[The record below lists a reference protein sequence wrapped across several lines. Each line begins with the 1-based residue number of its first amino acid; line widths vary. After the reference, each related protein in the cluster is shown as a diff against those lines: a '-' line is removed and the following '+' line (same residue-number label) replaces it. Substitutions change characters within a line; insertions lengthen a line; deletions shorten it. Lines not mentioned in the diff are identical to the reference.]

1 MTTNADISEEV
12 IRIKGF
18 GDIKVELPRTEISL
32 GKLSDAKYKKTL
44 IENALVDQGCYEVLT
59 YTLVDKKH
67 IENFNTLNP
76 NEPITLLNELTE
88 ERKYTRNNLLL
99 SLVDVASYNL
109 NRKIDDF
116 KIFEI
121 SDIYSKNYT
130 KSHLSFVLSG
140 SEHYQGLLNKIK
152 YDFYYLKG
160 MIENIMKMFGIEKN
174 RYSFQRVEESNTT
187 FHFGKSAYL
196 IIEGKKVG
204 ILGELHPLMI
214 KKLDLPKNSSLQ
226 CCEIVLD
233 AILNVR
239 TGQIKAKEIS
249 KYQSVS
255 RDLAL
260 IVDKNL
266 PLEKVVNEIKRSDKS
281 ISSVEVFDIYSGENI
296 GENKLSIALNI
307 TFSSLVSNF
316 KDEEIVNLM
325 NKIRENLSK
334 KLNVELR

>member
-1 MTTNADISEEV
+1 MN
-12 IRIKGF
+12 IKATIDGRVVV
-18 GDIKVELPRTEISL
+18 VEI
-32 GKLSDAKYKKTL
+32 A
-44 IENALVDQGCYEVLT
+44 
-59 YTLVDKKH
+59 
-67 IENFNTLNP
+67 
-76 NEPITLLNELTE
+76 
-88 ERKYTRNNLLL
+88 
-99 SLVDVASYNL
+99 
-109 NRKIDDF
+109 
-116 KIFEI
+116 
-121 SDIYSKNYT
+121 
-130 KSHLSFVLSG
+130 
-140 SEHYQGLLNKIK
+140 
-152 YDFYYLKG
+152 
-160 MIENIMKMFGIEKN
+160 
-174 RYSFQRVEESNTT
+174 
-187 FHFGKSAYL
+187 
-196 IIEGKKVG
+196 GKKVG
-204 ILGELHPLMI
+204 ILGELHPSMI

-281 ISSVEVFDIYSGENI
+281 ISSVEIFDIYSGENI

-325 NKIRENLSK
+325 NKIRENLAK
-334 KLNVELR
+334 KLNIELR